1 MKKRIASIALSL
13 AMCLTLLPTA
23 AYAEDVSEGGAFDSQ
38 SSTGNGAATVTGSN
52 EAVDTTKNTVVYTGE
67 NETTTV
73 VCKVS
78 NSDELKN
85 ALNNNDNSIT
95 EIDITADFT
104 YNGSIA
110 TGDKKIVVNKGVTL
124 TIGGYTTEI
133 TGTFENNGMI
143 TITSRSKCI
152 WKAQTTGSGKI
163 VADNQKWGEY
173 QTYVDYGCVPDAMLE
188 GSNCRINIVKD
199 VSIQPTVSLPSDM
212 KVGDTITPT
221 FTNIV
226 NGVDLENAFKFKWE
240 NNGNTVYNGAVS
252 PTLTKK
258 GTLKLTVS
266 VKKPYVMRSSS
277 GSYGIS
283 DVSGTVKEVL
293 LDTVFV
299 NANSGNNNNNIG
311 NTKAAPM
318 KTIGKAID
326 KVNDGGT
333 IILLSDYTS
342 TALSF
347 DKNVTIKS
355 DDGGKYTVQVTR
367 EVAVKDDMTVTF
379 DSVNVKDF
387 NFTKYYSSSV
397 GSGNVEF
404 KNCTGSGIQ
413 IADNVIS
420 NVTLEDSQ
428 LGGRFGA
435 QGILTLKNA
444 TINGSFST
452 KDFVAKGK
460 NIYVPEDN
468 RSKVS
473 RIDRTATI
481 ANAVE
486 IQLSAPD
493 ATTPYQERKL
503 IETTADANNFTVSS
517 PYQLKKQTEY
527 NGTYIYAFIPVTSVT
542 LAPETLSIEEG
553 KTAGLTATI
562 SPANASDQQFSWDVE
577 DTEIASVYG
586 YTSETKTVTALKK
599 GQTQITVTVDGQT
612 ASCTVTVTPR
622 TISVESITLN
632 KTQLSLVKGATETL
646 AATVLPTTATDKAVT
661 WKSSDTAVA
670 TVKDGIV
677 TAVAAGN
684 ATITAK
690 AGEKTATCV
699 VTVTNPSNSGSSS
712 GGGGG
717 SSTPRYAV
725 TVPDKTENGS
735 LSVTPKNAKR
745 GSNVTIT
752 ATPDKGCEVDEIV
765 AKDANGNKLTL
776 KDNGD
781 GTYTFTMPAS
791 KVTVTAAFAE
801 KKAEPIV
808 PEKLFADVSAEE
820 YYYEAVKWASE
831 NGVTGGIGENLFGAK
846 LPCTRAQIV
855 TFLWRAAGSPEP
867 KGMSG
872 FVDVSADAYYAKAV
886 AWAVEQGIVSGT
898 SATTFSPDAVCTRA
912 QSVAFLYRAFGTR
925 TDKAAGFSDV
935 SADAYYADA
944 VAWAVENGV
953 ASGIGGGLFAPD
965 QDCARGQIVAFLY
978 RAYQNK

>member
-1 MKKRIASIALSL
+1 MYPR
-13 AMCLTLLPTA
+13 
-23 AYAEDVSEGGAFDSQ
+23 GGAFDSQ
-38 SSTGNGAATVTGSN
+38 SSTVNGAA
-52 EAVDTTKNTVVYTGE
+52 VYTSE
-67 NETTTV
+67 DTV
-73 VCKVS
+73 DDTSADKV
-78 NSDELKN
+78 NVRTKDELKA
-85 ALNNNDNSIT
+85 ALANNDVNIIYIT
-95 EIDITADFT
+95 DSFKYTD
-104 YNGSIA
+104 SIA

-133 TGTFENNGMI
+133 TGTFENNGTI
-143 TITSRSKCI
+143 TITSGNKCI

-163 VADNQKWGEY
+163 VADNQKFGEY

-212 KVGDTITPT
+212 KVGYTITPT
-221 FTNIV
+221 VTNLID
-226 NGVDLENAFKFKWE
+226 GVEISKVFQYKWKD
-240 NNGNTVYNGAVS
+240 GNSNQIYDGAAK
-252 PTLTKK
+252 PTLTKA
-258 GTLKLTVS
+258 GTLKLNLAA
-266 VKKPYVMRSSS
+266 KKPYIMRSAS
-277 GSYGIS
+277 GSYGSI
-283 DVSGTVKEVL
+283 DATGTVQKL
-293 LDTVFV
+293 TLHTVYVDAFKGS
-299 NANSGNNNNNIG
+299 NSNIG
-311 NTKAAPM
+311 NATTAPL
-318 KTIGKAID
+318 KTISKAVD
-326 KVNDGGT
+326 EVADGGT
-333 IILLSDYTS
+333 IILLSDATS
-342 TALSF
+342 SVLSF
-347 DKNVTIKS
+347 DKNVTITS
-355 DDGGKYTVQVTR
+355 VEGETYTVNATYTYIKDNVT
-367 EVAVKDDMTVTF
+367 ATF
-379 DSVNVKDF
+379 ESVDAQNLTFYKWD
-387 NFTKYYSSSV
+387 NTSH
-397 GSGNVEF
+397 GSGNVVF
-404 KNCTGSGIQ
+404 KNCTGSGIE

-420 NVTLEDSQ
+420 NVTLENSQ

-435 QGILTLKNA
+435 QGTLTLKNA

-452 KDFVAKGK
+452 KDFVAKGE

-473 RIDRTATI
+473 RIEGTATI
-481 ANAVE
+481 EKAVE

-503 IETTADANNFTVSS
+503 IETTADASNFTVSS

-562 SPANASDQQFSWDVE
+562 SPANATTQQHSWASE
-577 DTEIASVYG
+577 NGKIAKAYG
-586 YTSETKTVTALKK
+586 ETLNTAKVTAIGVGK
-599 GQTQITVTVDGQT
+599 TTITYTIGGKE
-612 ASCTVTVTPR
+612 ASCEVTVTPR

-632 KTQLSLVKGATETL
+632 KPQLSLVKGATETL
-646 AATVLPTTATDKAVT
+646 TATVLPTTATDKTVI
-661 WKSSDTAVA
+661 WESGDTAVA

-690 AGEKTATCV
+690 AGEKTATCA

-712 GGGGG
+712 GGGG

-735 LSVTPKNAKR
+735 LSVSSKNAKR
-745 GSNVTIT
+745 GSDVTIT
-752 ATPDKGCEVDEIV
+752 ATPDKGYEVDDIV
-765 AKDANGNKLTL
+765 AKDAKGNKLTL
-776 KDNGD
+776 RDNGD

-791 KVTVTAAFAE
+791 KVTIEATFAE
-801 KKAEPIV
+801 KQADEPV
-808 PEKLFADVSAEE
+808 APEKLFADVSADD

-886 AWAVEQGIVSGT
+886 AWAVEEGIVSGT
-898 SATTFSPDAVCTRA
+898 SATTFNPDAVCTRA
-912 QSVAFLYRAFGTR
+912 QSVAFLYRAFGEKVN
-925 TDKAAGFSDV
+925 KAAGFSDV

>member
-38 SSTGNGAATVTGSN
+38 PSTVNGAA
-52 EAVDTTKNTVVYTGE
+52 VYT
-67 NETTTV
+67 NEDTV
-73 VCKVS
+73 DDTSADKV
-78 NSDELKN
+78 NVRTKDELKA
-85 ALNNNDNSIT
+85 ALANNDVNIIYIT
-95 EIDITADFT
+95 DSFKYTD
-104 YNGSIA
+104 SIA
-110 TGDKKIVVNKGVTL
+110 TGEKTLVGNEGVTL
-124 TIGGYTTEI
+124 EPTAAQISGTIVNNGTIKI
-133 TGTFENNGMI
+133 TGSGQ
-143 TITSRSKCI
+143 CI
-152 WKAQTTGSGKI
+152 WTAQTTGTGKI

-283 DVSGTVKEVL
+283 DVSGTVQKL
-293 LDTVFV
+293 TLHTVYV
-299 NANSGNNNNNIG
+299 NMVNGSNSNIG
-311 NTKAAPM
+311 NATTAPL
-318 KTIGKAID
+318 KTISKAID
-326 KVNDGGT
+326 EVEDGGT
-333 IILLSDYTS
+333 IILLSDATS
-342 TALSF
+342 SVLSF
-347 DKNVTIKS
+347 DKNVTITS
-355 DDGGKYTVQVTR
+355 VEGETYTVNATYTYIKDNVT
-367 EVAVKDDMTVTF
+367 ATF
-379 DSVNVKDF
+379 ESVDAQNLTFYKWD
-387 NFTKYYSSSV
+387 NTSH
-397 GSGNVEF
+397 GSGNVVF
-404 KNCTGSGIQ
+404 KNCTGSGIE

-420 NVTLEDSQ
+420 NVTLENSQ

-435 QGILTLKNA
+435 QGTLTLKNA

-452 KDFVAKGK
+452 KDFVAKGE

-473 RIDRTATI
+473 RIEGTATI
-481 ANAVE
+481 EKAVE

-503 IETTADANNFTVSS
+503 IETTADASNFTVSS
-517 PYQLKKQTEY
+517 PYQLRNQKDF
-527 NGTYIYAFIPVTSVT
+527 NRDYIDAFIPVTSVT
-542 LAPETLSIEEG
+542 LTPKTLSIEEG
-553 KTAGLTATI
+553 KTAELTATI

-646 AATVLPTTATDKAVT
+646 AATVLPTTATDKTVI
-661 WKSSDTAVA
+661 WESSDTAVA

-690 AGEKTATCV
+690 AGEKTATCA

-712 GGGGG
+712 GGGG

-735 LSVTPKNAKR
+735 LSVSSKNAKK
-745 GSNVTIT
+745 GSDVTIT

-791 KVTVTAAFAE
+791 KVTVEATFAE
-801 KKAEPIV
+801 
-808 PEKLFADVSAEE
+808 
-820 YYYEAVKWASE
+820 
-831 NGVTGGIGENLFGAK
+831 
-846 LPCTRAQIV
+846 
-855 TFLWRAAGSPEP
+855 AG
-867 KGMSG
+867 
-872 FVDVSADAYYAKAV
+872 
-886 AWAVEQGIVSGT
+886 
-898 SATTFSPDAVCTRA
+898 
-912 QSVAFLYRAFGTR
+912 R
-925 TDKAAGFSDV
+925 TH
-935 SADAYYADA
+935 
-944 VAWAVENGV
+944 
-953 ASGIGGGLFAPD
+953 
-965 QDCARGQIVAFLY
+965 CA
-978 RAYQNK
+978 

>member
-1 MKKRIASIALSL
+1 MYLG
-13 AMCLTLLPTA
+13 
-23 AYAEDVSEGGAFDSQ
+23 GGAFDSQ
-38 SSTGNGAATVTGSN
+38 PSTVNGAA
-52 EAVDTTKNTVVYTGE
+52 VYT
-67 NETTTV
+67 NEDTV
-73 VCKVS
+73 DDTSADKV
-78 NSDELKN
+78 NVRTKDELKA
-85 ALNNNDNSIT
+85 ALANNDVNIIYIT
-95 EIDITADFT
+95 DSFKYTD
-104 YNGSIA
+104 SVD

-133 TGTFENNGMI
+133 TGTFENNGTI
-143 TITSRSKCI
+143 TITSGNKCI

-212 KVGDTITPT
+212 KVGYTITPT
-221 FTNIV
+221 VTNLID
-226 NGVDLENAFKFKWE
+226 GVEISKVFQYKWKD
-240 NNGNTVYNGAVS
+240 GNSNQIYDGAAK
-252 PTLTKK
+252 PTLTKA
-258 GTLKLTVS
+258 GTLKLNLAA
-266 VKKPYVMRSSS
+266 KKPYIMRSAS
-277 GSYGIS
+277 GSYGSI
-283 DVSGTVKEVL
+283 DAIGTVQKLTLHTVYV
-293 LDTVFV
+293 DTV
-299 NANSGNNNNNIG
+299 NGSNSNIG
-311 NTKAAPM
+311 NTTTAPL
-318 KTIGKAID
+318 KTISKAVD
-326 KVNDGGT
+326 EVADGGT
-333 IILLSDYTS
+333 IILLSDATS
-342 TALSF
+342 SVLSF
-347 DKNVTIKS
+347 DKNVTITS
-355 DDGGKYTVQVTR
+355 VEGETYTVNATYTYIKDNVT
-367 EVAVKDDMTVTF
+367 ATF

-397 GSGNVEF
+397 GSGNVVF
-404 KNCTGSGIQ
+404 KNCTGSGIE

-420 NVTLEDSQ
+420 NVTLENSQ

-435 QGILTLKNA
+435 QGTLTLKNA

-452 KDFVAKGK
+452 KDFVAKGE

-473 RIDRTATI
+473 RIEGTATI
-481 ANAVE
+481 EKAVE

-503 IETTADANNFTVSS
+503 IETTADASNFTVSS

-553 KTAGLTATI
+553 KTAELTATI
-562 SPANASDQQFSWDVE
+562 SPANATTQQHSWASE
-577 DTEIASVYG
+577 NGKIAKAYG
-586 YTSETKTVTALKK
+586 KTLNTAKVTAIGVGK
-599 GQTQITVTVDGQT
+599 TTITYTIGGKE
-612 ASCTVTVTPR
+612 ASCEVTVTPR

-632 KTQLSLVKGATETL
+632 KPQLSLVKGATETL
-646 AATVLPTTATDKAVT
+646 TATVLPTTATDKTVI
-661 WKSSDTAVA
+661 WESSDTAVA

-690 AGEKTATCV
+690 AGEKTATCA

-712 GGGGG
+712 GGG

-735 LSVTPKNAKR
+735 LSVSSKNAKK
-745 GSNVTIT
+745 GSDVTIT
-752 ATPDKGCEVDEIV
+752 ATPDKGYEVDDIV
-765 AKDANGNKLTL
+765 AKDAKGNKLTL

-791 KVTVTAAFAE
+791 KVTIEATFAE
-801 KKAEPIV
+801 KQAEPIV
-808 PEKLFADVSAEE
+808 PEKFFADVSAEE

-953 ASGIGGGLFAPD
+953 VSGIGGGLFAPD

>member
-38 SSTGNGAATVTGSN
+38 PSTVNGAA
-52 EAVDTTKNTVVYTGE
+52 VYT
-67 NETTTV
+67 NEDTV
-73 VCKVS
+73 DDTSADKVNVS
-78 NSDELKN
+78 TKDELEA
-85 ALNNNDNSIT
+85 ALANNDVNIIYIT
-95 EIDITADFT
+95 DSFKYTD
-104 YNGSIA
+104 SVD

-133 TGTFENNGMI
+133 TGIFENNGTI
-143 TITSRSKCI
+143 TITSGNKCI

-163 VADNQKWGEY
+163 VAENQKWGEY
-173 QTYVDYGCVPDAMLE
+173 QTYVDYGCVPEENLT
-188 GSNCRINIVKD
+188 NCQINIVKD
-199 VSIQPTVSLPSDM
+199 IDKELTVSLPKTM
-212 KVGDTITPT
+212 TVGDTITPT
-221 FTNIV
+221 VTNLIE
-226 NGVDLENAFKFKWE
+226 GVEISKVFQYTWKD
-240 NNGNTVYNGAVS
+240 GNSSQIYGGAAQ
-252 PTLTKK
+252 PTLTKA
-258 GTLKLTVS
+258 GTLKLTLAA
-266 VKKPYVMRSSS
+266 KKPYIMRSAS
-277 GSYGIS
+277 GSYGSI
-283 DVSGTVKEVL
+283 DATGTVQKL
-293 LDTVFV
+293 TLHTVYVDAFKGS
-299 NANSGNNNNNIG
+299 NSNIG
-311 NTKAAPM
+311 NATTAPL
-318 KTIGKAID
+318 KTISKAVD
-326 KVNDGGT
+326 EVADGGT
-333 IILLSDYTS
+333 IILLSDATS
-342 TALSF
+342 SVLSF
-347 DKNVTIKS
+347 DKNVTITS
-355 DDGGKYTVQVTR
+355 VEGETYTVNATYTYIKDNVT
-367 EVAVKDDMTVTF
+367 ATF
-379 DSVNVKDF
+379 ESVDAQNLTFYKWD
-387 NFTKYYSSSV
+387 NTSH
-397 GSGNVEF
+397 GSGNVVF
-404 KNCTGSGIQ
+404 KNCTGSGIE

-420 NVTLEDSQ
+420 NVTLENSQ

-435 QGILTLKNA
+435 QGTLTLKNA

-452 KDFVAKGK
+452 KDFVAKGE

-473 RIDRTATI
+473 RIEGTATI
-481 ANAVE
+481 EKAVE

-503 IETTADANNFTVSS
+503 IETTADASNFTVSS

-562 SPANASDQQFSWDVE
+562 SPANATTQQHSWASE
-577 DTEIASVYG
+577 NGKIAKAYG
-586 YTSETKTVTALKK
+586 ETLNTAKVTAIGVGK
-599 GQTQITVTVDGQT
+599 TTITYTIGGKE
-612 ASCTVTVTPR
+612 ASCEVTVTPR

-632 KTQLSLVKGATETL
+632 KPQLSLVKGATETL
-646 AATVLPTTATDKAVT
+646 TATVLPTTATDKTVI
-661 WKSSDTAVA
+661 WESSDTAVA

-690 AGEKTATCV
+690 AGEKTATCA

-712 GGGGG
+712 GGGG

-735 LSVTPKNAKR
+735 LSVTPKNAKK
-745 GSNVTIT
+745 GSDVTVT
-752 ATPDKGCEVDEIV
+752 ATPDKGYEVDDIV
-765 AKDANGNKLTL
+765 AKDAKGNKLTL

-801 KKAEPIV
+801 KKAEPIA

-831 NGVTGGIGENLFGAK
+831 NGVTGGIGENLFGAN

-912 QSVAFLYRAFGTR
+912 QSVAFLYRAFGEKVN
-925 TDKAAGFSDV
+925 KAAGFSDV

>member
-1 MKKRIASIALSL
+1 MYPR
-13 AMCLTLLPTA
+13 
-23 AYAEDVSEGGAFDSQ
+23 GGAFDSQ
-38 SSTGNGAATVTGSN
+38 SSTVNGAA
-52 EAVDTTKNTVVYTGE
+52 VYTSE
-67 NETTTV
+67 DTV
-73 VCKVS
+73 DDTSADKV
-78 NSDELKN
+78 NVRTKDELKA
-85 ALNNNDNSIT
+85 ALANNDVNIIYIT
-95 EIDITADFT
+95 DSFKYTD
-104 YNGSIA
+104 SIA
-110 TGDKKIVVNKGVTL
+110 TGEKTLVVNEGVTL
-124 TIGGYTTEI
+124 ETTASQISGTIVNNGTIKI
-133 TGTFENNGMI
+133 TGSGQ
-143 TITSRSKCI
+143 CI
-152 WKAQTTGSGKI
+152 WTAQTTGTGKI

-293 LDTVFV
+293 LDTVYV
-299 NANSGNNNNNIG
+299 NANSGNNNNIG

-397 GSGNVEF
+397 GSGNVVF
-404 KNCTGSGIQ
+404 KNCTGSGIE

-420 NVTLEDSQ
+420 NVTLENSQ

-435 QGILTLKNA
+435 QGTLTLKNA

-452 KDFVAKGK
+452 KDFVAKGE

-473 RIDRTATI
+473 RIEGTATI
-481 ANAVE
+481 EKAVE

-503 IETTADANNFTVSS
+503 IETTADASNFTVSS

-562 SPANASDQQFSWDVE
+562 SPANATTQQHSWASE
-577 DTEIASVYG
+577 NGKIAKAYG
-586 YTSETKTVTALKK
+586 KTLNTAKVTAIGVGK
-599 GQTQITVTVDGQT
+599 TTITYTIGGKE
-612 ASCTVTVTPR
+612 ASCEVTVTPR

-632 KTQLSLVKGATETL
+632 KPQLSLVKGATETL
-646 AATVLPTTATDKAVT
+646 TATVLPTTATDKTVI
-661 WKSSDTAVA
+661 WESSDTAVA

-690 AGEKTATCV
+690 AGEKTATCA

-712 GGGGG
+712 GGG

-735 LSVTPKNAKR
+735 LSVSSKNAKK
-745 GSNVTIT
+745 GSDVTIT
-752 ATPDKGCEVDEIV
+752 ATPDKGYEVDDIV
-765 AKDANGNKLTL
+765 AKDAKGNKLTL

-898 SATTFSPDAVCTRA
+898 SATTFNPDAVCTRA
-912 QSVAFLYRAFGTR
+912 QSVAFLYRAFGEKVN
-925 TDKAAGFSDV
+925 KAAGFSDV

>member
-38 SSTGNGAATVTGSN
+38 PSTVNGAA
-52 EAVDTTKNTVVYTGE
+52 VYT
-67 NETTTV
+67 NEDTV
-73 VCKVS
+73 DDTSADKV
-78 NSDELKN
+78 NVRTKDELKA
-85 ALNNNDNSIT
+85 ALANNDVNIIYIT
-95 EIDITADFT
+95 DSFKYTD
-104 YNGSIA
+104 SVD

-133 TGTFENNGMI
+133 TGTFENNGTI
-143 TITSRSKCI
+143 TITSGNKCI

-163 VADNQKWGEY
+163 VADNQKFGEY

-212 KVGDTITPT
+212 KVGYTITPT
-221 FTNIV
+221 VTNLID
-226 NGVDLENAFKFKWE
+226 GVEISKVFQYKWKD
-240 NNGNTVYNGAVS
+240 GNSNQIYDGAAK
-252 PTLTKK
+252 PTLTKA
-258 GTLKLTVS
+258 GTLKLNLAA
-266 VKKPYVMRSSS
+266 KKPYIMRSAS
-277 GSYGIS
+277 GSYGSI
-283 DVSGTVKEVL
+283 DAIGTVQKLTLHTVYV
-293 LDTVFV
+293 DTV
-299 NANSGNNNNNIG
+299 NGSNSNIG
-311 NTKAAPM
+311 NTTTAPL
-318 KTIGKAID
+318 KTISKAVD
-326 KVNDGGT
+326 EVADGGT
-333 IILLSDYTS
+333 IILLSDATS
-342 TALSF
+342 SVLSF
-347 DKNVTIKS
+347 DKNVTITS
-355 DDGGKYTVQVTR
+355 VEGETYTVNATYTYIKDNVT
-367 EVAVKDDMTVTF
+367 ATF
-379 DSVNVKDF
+379 ESVDAQNLTFYKWD
-387 NFTKYYSSSV
+387 NTSH
-397 GSGNVEF
+397 GSGNVVF

-413 IADNVIS
+413 IADNVIKD
-420 NVTLEDSQ
+420 VTLENSQ

-435 QGILTLKNA
+435 QGTLTLKNA

-452 KDFVAKGK
+452 VNFVAEGK
-460 NIYVPEDN
+460 NTYVTENN
-468 RSKVS
+468 RTRTSKIS
-473 RIDRTATI
+473 GTANI
-481 ANAVE
+481 ASPVE

-503 IETTADANNFTVSS
+503 IETTADASNFTVSS

-562 SPANASDQQFSWDVE
+562 SPANATTQQHSWASE
-577 DTEIASVYG
+577 NGKIAKAYG
-586 YTSETKTVTALKK
+586 ETLNTAKVTAIGVGK
-599 GQTQITVTVDGQT
+599 TTITYTIGGKE
-612 ASCTVTVTPR
+612 ASCEVTVTPR

-632 KTQLSLVKGATETL
+632 KPQLSLVKGATETL
-646 AATVLPTTATDKAVT
+646 TATVLPTTATDKTVI
-661 WKSSDTAVA
+661 WESSDTAVA

-690 AGEKTATCV
+690 AGEKTATCA

-712 GGGGG
+712 GGGG

-735 LSVTPKNAKR
+735 LSVSSKNAKK
-745 GSNVTIT
+745 GSDVTVT
-752 ATPDKGCEVDEIV
+752 ATPDKGYEVDDIV
-765 AKDANGNKLTL
+765 AKDAKGNKLTL

-801 KKAEPIV
+801 KKAEPIA

-831 NGVTGGIGENLFGAK
+831 NGVTGGIGENLFGAN

-886 AWAVEQGIVSGT
+886 AWAVEEGIVSGT
-898 SATTFSPDAVCTRA
+898 SATTFNPDAVCTRA
-912 QSVAFLYRAFGTR
+912 QSVAFLYRAFGEKVN
-925 TDKAAGFSDV
+925 KAAGFSDV

>member
-1 MKKRIASIALSL
+1 MYPR
-13 AMCLTLLPTA
+13 
-23 AYAEDVSEGGAFDSQ
+23 GGAFDSQ
-38 SSTGNGAATVTGSN
+38 PSTGNGAA
-52 EAVDTTKNTVVYTGE
+52 VYTSE
-67 NETTTV
+67 DTV
-73 VCKVS
+73 DDTSADNVNVS
-78 NSDELKN
+78 TKDELEA
-85 ALNNNDNSIT
+85 ALANNDVNIIYIT
-95 EIDITADFT
+95 DSFKYTD
-104 YNGSIA
+104 SIA
-110 TGDKKIVVNKGVTL
+110 TGEKTLVVNEDVTL
-124 TIGGYTTEI
+124 TIGGSKTKI
-133 TGTFENNGMI
+133 TGKFENNGTI
-143 TITSRSKCI
+143 TITSSFECI
-152 WKAQTTGSGKI
+152 WKAQTTGTGKI

-293 LDTVFV
+293 LDTVYV
-299 NANSGNNNNNIG
+299 NANSGNNNNIG

-333 IILLSDYTS
+333 IILLSDATS
-342 TALSF
+342 SVLSF
-347 DKNVTIKS
+347 DKNVTITS
-355 DDGGKYTVQVTR
+355 VEGETYTVNATYTYIKDNVT
-367 EVAVKDDMTVTF
+367 ATF
-379 DSVNVKDF
+379 ESVDAQNLTFYKWD
-387 NFTKYYSSSV
+387 NTSH
-397 GSGNVEF
+397 GSGNVVF

-413 IADNVIS
+413 IADNVIKD
-420 NVTLEDSQ
+420 VTLENSQ

-435 QGILTLKNA
+435 QGTLTLKNA

-452 KDFVAKGK
+452 VNFVAEGK
-460 NIYVPEDN
+460 NTYVTENN
-468 RSKVS
+468 RTRTSKIS
-473 RIDRTATI
+473 GTANI
-481 ANAVE
+481 ASPVE

-503 IETTADANNFTVSS
+503 IETTADASNFTVSS

-562 SPANASDQQFSWDVE
+562 SPANATTQQHSWASE
-577 DTEIASVYG
+577 NGKIAKAYG
-586 YTSETKTVTALKK
+586 ETLNTAKVTAIGVGK
-599 GQTQITVTVDGQT
+599 TTITYTIGGKE
-612 ASCTVTVTPR
+612 ASCEVTVTPR

-632 KTQLSLVKGATETL
+632 KPQLSLVKGATETL
-646 AATVLPTTATDKAVT
+646 TATVLPTTATDKTVI
-661 WKSSDTAVA
+661 WESSDTAVA

-690 AGEKTATCV
+690 AGEKTATCA

-712 GGGGG
+712 GGGG

-735 LSVTPKNAKR
+735 LSVSSKNAKK
-745 GSNVTIT
+745 GSDVTVT
-752 ATPDKGCEVDEIV
+752 ATPDKGYEVDDIV
-765 AKDANGNKLTL
+765 AKDAKGNKLTL

-791 KVTVTAAFAE
+791 KVTVIAAFAE
-801 KKAEPIV
+801 KKAEPIA

-831 NGVTGGIGENLFGAK
+831 NGVTGGIGENLFGAN

-898 SATTFSPDAVCTRA
+898 SATTFNPDAVCTRA
-912 QSVAFLYRAFGTR
+912 QSVAFLYRAFGEKVN
-925 TDKAAGFSDV
+925 KAAGFSDV

>member
-1 MKKRIASIALSL
+1 MLMMYPR
-13 AMCLTLLPTA
+13 
-23 AYAEDVSEGGAFDSQ
+23 GGAFDSQ
-38 SSTGNGAATVTGSN
+38 SSTGNGAA
-52 EAVDTTKNTVVYTGE
+52 VYTSE
-67 NETTTV
+67 DTV
-73 VCKVS
+73 DDTSADNVNVS
-78 NSDELKN
+78 TKDELKA
-85 ALNNNDNSIT
+85 ALANNDVNIIYITDSFKYTDSI
-95 EIDITADFT
+95 D
-104 YNGSIA
+104 
-110 TGDKKIVVNKGVTL
+110 TGEKTLVVNEDVTL
-124 TIGGYTTEI
+124 TIGGYKTKI
-133 TGTFENNGMI
+133 TGKFENNGTI
-143 TITSRSKCI
+143 TITSSYECI
-152 WKAQTTGSGKI
+152 WKAQTTGEGKI
-163 VADNQKWGEY
+163 VAENQKWGEY
-173 QTYVDYGCVPDAMLE
+173 QTYVDYGCVPEENLT
-188 GSNCRINIVKD
+188 NCRINIVKD

-221 FTNIV
+221 VTNLID
-226 NGVDLENAFKFKWE
+226 GVDISKVFTYKWTD
-240 NNGNTVYNGAVS
+240 GNSSQIYDGAAK
-252 PTLTKK
+252 PTLTKA
-258 GTLKLTVS
+258 GTLKLNLAA
-266 VKKPYVMRSSS
+266 KKPYIMLFAT
-277 GSYGIS
+277 GSYGSI
-283 DVSGTVKEVL
+283 DAIDTVQKL
-293 LDTVFV
+293 TLDTVYVDTV
-299 NANSGNNNNNIG
+299 NGSNSNIG
-311 NTKAAPM
+311 NATIAPL
-318 KTIGKAID
+318 KTISKAVD
-326 KVNDGGT
+326 EVEDGGT
-333 IILLSDYTS
+333 IILLSDATS
-342 TALSF
+342 SVLSF
-347 DKNVTIKS
+347 DKNVTITS
-355 DDGGKYTVQVTR
+355 VEGETYTVNATYTYIKDNVT
-367 EVAVKDDMTVTF
+367 ATF
-379 DSVNVKDF
+379 ESVDAQNLTFYKWD
-387 NFTKYYSSSV
+387 NTSH
-397 GSGNVEF
+397 GSGNVVF
-404 KNCTGSGIQ
+404 KNCTGSGIE

-420 NVTLEDSQ
+420 NVTLENSQ

-435 QGILTLKNA
+435 QGTLTLKNA

-452 KDFVAKGK
+452 KDFVAKGE

-473 RIDRTATI
+473 RIEGTATI
-481 ANAVE
+481 EKAVE

-503 IETTADANNFTVSS
+503 IETTADASNFTVSS

-553 KTAGLTATI
+553 KTAELTATI
-562 SPANASDQQFSWDVE
+562 SPANATTQQHSWASE
-577 DTEIASVYG
+577 NGKIAKAYG
-586 YTSETKTVTALKK
+586 KTLNTAKVTAIGVGK
-599 GQTQITVTVDGQT
+599 TTITYTIGGKE
-612 ASCTVTVTPR
+612 ASCEVTVTPR

-632 KTQLSLVKGATETL
+632 KPQLSLVKGATETL
-646 AATVLPTTATDKAVT
+646 TATVLPTTATDKTVI
-661 WKSSDTAVA
+661 WESSDTAVA

-690 AGEKTATCV
+690 AGEKTATCA

-712 GGGGG
+712 GGG

-735 LSVTPKNAKR
+735 LSVSSKNAKK
-745 GSNVTIT
+745 GSDVTIT
-752 ATPDKGCEVDEIV
+752 ATPDKGYEVDDIV
-765 AKDANGNKLTL
+765 AKDAKGNKLTL

-831 NGVTGGIGENLFGAK
+831 NGVTGGIGENLFGAN

-886 AWAVEQGIVSGT
+886 AWAVEEGIVSGT
-898 SATTFSPDAVCTRA
+898 SATTFNPDAVCTRA
-912 QSVAFLYRAFGTR
+912 QSVAFLYRAFGEKVN
-925 TDKAAGFSDV
+925 KAAGFSDV

>member
-1 MKKRIASIALSL
+1 MMYPR
-13 AMCLTLLPTA
+13 
-23 AYAEDVSEGGAFDSQ
+23 GGAFDSQ
-38 SSTGNGAATVTGSN
+38 SSTGNGAA
-52 EAVDTTKNTVVYTGE
+52 VYTSE
-67 NETTTV
+67 DTV
-73 VCKVS
+73 DDTSADKV
-78 NSDELKN
+78 NVRTKDELKA
-85 ALNNNDNSIT
+85 ALANNDVNIIYIT
-95 EIDITADFT
+95 DSFKYTD
-104 YNGSIA
+104 SIA
-110 TGDKKIVVNKGVTL
+110 TGEKTLVVNEGVTL
-124 TIGGYTTEI
+124 ETTASQISGTIVNNGTIKI
-133 TGTFENNGMI
+133 TGSGQ
-143 TITSRSKCI
+143 CI
-152 WKAQTTGSGKI
+152 WTAQTTGTGKI

-293 LDTVFV
+293 LDTVYV
-299 NANSGNNNNNIG
+299 NANSGNNNNIG

-397 GSGNVEF
+397 GSGNVVF

-413 IADNVIS
+413 IADNVIKD
-420 NVTLEDSQ
+420 VTLENSQ

-435 QGILTLKNA
+435 QGTLTLKNA

-452 KDFVAKGK
+452 VNFVAEGK
-460 NIYVPEDN
+460 NTYVTENN
-468 RSKVS
+468 RTRTSKIS
-473 RIDRTATI
+473 GTANI
-481 ANAVE
+481 ASPVE

-503 IETTADANNFTVSS
+503 IETTADASNFTVSS

-553 KTAGLTATI
+553 KTAELTATI
-562 SPANASDQQFSWDVE
+562 SPANASDQQFSWDVK

-586 YTSETKTVTALKK
+586 YTSETKTVTALKE

-646 AATVLPTTATDKAVT
+646 TATVLPTTATDKAVT
-661 WKSSDTAVA
+661 WESSDTAVA
-670 TVKDGIV
+670 TVENGVV

-690 AGEKTATCV
+690 AGEKTATCA

-712 GGGGG
+712 GGGG

-735 LSVTPKNAKR
+735 LSVTPKNAKK
-745 GSNVTIT
+745 GSDVTIT
-752 ATPDKGCEVDEIV
+752 ATPDKGYEVDDIV
-765 AKDANGNKLTL
+765 AKDAKGNKLTL

-791 KVTVTAAFAE
+791 KVTVTVAFAE

-831 NGVTGGIGENLFGAK
+831 NGVTGGIGENLFGAN

-898 SATTFSPDAVCTRA
+898 SATTFNPDAVCTRA
-912 QSVAFLYRAFGTR
+912 QSVAFLYRAFGEKVN
-925 TDKAAGFSDV
+925 KAAGFSDV

>member
-1 MKKRIASIALSL
+1 MEAAL
-13 AMCLTLLPTA
+13 A
-23 AYAEDVSEGGAFDSQ
+23 
-38 SSTGNGAATVTGSN
+38 
-52 EAVDTTKNTVVYTGE
+52 
-67 NETTTV
+67 
-73 VCKVS
+73 
-78 NSDELKN
+78 
-85 ALNNNDNSIT
+85 NNDVNIIYIT
-95 EIDITADFT
+95 DSFKYTD
-104 YNGSIA
+104 SIA
-110 TGDKKIVVNKGVTL
+110 TGEKTLVVNEDVTL
-124 TIGGYTTEI
+124 TIGGSKTKI
-133 TGTFENNGMI
+133 TGKFENNGTI
-143 TITSRSKCI
+143 TITSSFECI
-152 WKAQTTGSGKI
+152 WKAQTTGTGKI

-293 LDTVFV
+293 LDTVYV
-299 NANSGNNNNNIG
+299 NANSGNNNNIG

-397 GSGNVEF
+397 GSGNVVF

-413 IADNVIS
+413 IEDNVIKD
-420 NVTLEDSQ
+420 VTLENSQ

-435 QGILTLKNA
+435 QGTLTLKNA

-452 KDFVAKGK
+452 VNFVAEGK
-460 NIYVPEDN
+460 NTYVTENN
-468 RSKVS
+468 RTRTSKIS
-473 RIDRTATI
+473 GTANI
-481 ANAVE
+481 ASPVE

-503 IETTADANNFTVSS
+503 IETTADASNFTVSS

-553 KTAGLTATI
+553 KTAELTATI
-562 SPANASDQQFSWDVE
+562 SPANASDQQFSWDVK

-586 YTSETKTVTALKK
+586 YTSETKTVTALKE

-646 AATVLPTTATDKAVT
+646 TATVLPTTATDKAVT
-661 WKSSDTAVA
+661 WESSDTAVA
-670 TVKDGIV
+670 TVENGVV

-690 AGEKTATCV
+690 AGEKTATCA

-712 GGGGG
+712 GGGG

-735 LSVTPKNAKR
+735 LSVTPKNAKK
-745 GSNVTIT
+745 GSDVTIT
-752 ATPDKGCEVDEIV
+752 ATPDKGYEVDDIV
-765 AKDANGNKLTL
+765 AKDAKGNKLTL

-791 KVTVTAAFAE
+791 KVTVTVAFAE

-831 NGVTGGIGENLFGAK
+831 NGVTGGIGENLFGAN

-898 SATTFSPDAVCTRA
+898 SATTFNPDAVCTRA
-912 QSVAFLYRAFGTR
+912 QSVAFLYRAFGEKVN
-925 TDKAAGFSDV
+925 KAAGFSDV

>member
-1 MKKRIASIALSL
+1 MRKMYPR
-13 AMCLTLLPTA
+13 
-23 AYAEDVSEGGAFDSQ
+23 GGAFDSQ
-38 SSTGNGAATVTGSN
+38 PSTGNGAA
-52 EAVDTTKNTVVYTGE
+52 VYTSE
-67 NETTTV
+67 DTV
-73 VCKVS
+73 DDTSADNVNVS
-78 NSDELKN
+78 TKDELEA
-85 ALNNNDNSIT
+85 ALANNDVNIIYIT
-95 EIDITADFT
+95 DSFKYTD
-104 YNGSIA
+104 SIA
-110 TGDKKIVVNKGVTL
+110 TGEKTLVVNEDVTL
-124 TIGGYTTEI
+124 TIGGSKTKI
-133 TGTFENNGMI
+133 TGKFENNGTI
-143 TITSRSKCI
+143 TITSSFECI
-152 WKAQTTGSGKI
+152 WKAQTTGTGKI

-293 LDTVFV
+293 LDTVYV
-299 NANSGNNNNNIG
+299 NANSGNNNNIG

-397 GSGNVEF
+397 GSGNVVF

-413 IADNVIS
+413 IADNVIKD
-420 NVTLEDSQ
+420 VTLENSQ

-435 QGILTLKNA
+435 QGTLTLKNA

-452 KDFVAKGK
+452 VNFVAEGK
-460 NIYVPEDN
+460 NTYVTENN
-468 RSKVS
+468 RTRTSKIS
-473 RIDRTATI
+473 GTANI
-481 ANAVE
+481 ASPVE

-503 IETTADANNFTVSS
+503 IETTADASNFTVSS

-553 KTAGLTATI
+553 KTAELTATI
-562 SPANASDQQFSWDVE
+562 SPANASDQQFSWDVK

-586 YTSETKTVTALKK
+586 YTSETKTVTALKE

-646 AATVLPTTATDKAVT
+646 TATVLPTTATDKAVT
-661 WKSSDTAVA
+661 WESSDTAVA
-670 TVKDGIV
+670 TVENGVV

-690 AGEKTATCV
+690 AGEKTATCA

-712 GGGGG
+712 GGGG

-735 LSVTPKNAKR
+735 LSVTPKNAKK
-745 GSNVTIT
+745 GSDVTIT
-752 ATPDKGCEVDEIV
+752 ATPDKGYEVDDIV
-765 AKDANGNKLTL
+765 AKDAKGNKLTL

-831 NGVTGGIGENLFGAK
+831 NGVTGGIGENLFGAN

-886 AWAVEQGIVSGT
+886 AWAVEEGIVSGT

-912 QSVAFLYRAFGTR
+912 QSVAFLYRAFGE
-925 TDKAAGFSDV
+925 KVNEAAGFSDV

>member
-38 SSTGNGAATVTGSN
+38 SSTGNGAA
-52 EAVDTTKNTVVYTGE
+52 VYT
-67 NETTTV
+67 NEDTV
-73 VCKVS
+73 DDTSADKV
-78 NSDELKN
+78 NVRTKDELKA
-85 ALNNNDNSIT
+85 ALANNDVNIIYIT
-95 EIDITADFT
+95 DSFKYTD
-104 YNGSIA
+104 SIA
-110 TGDKKIVVNKGVTL
+110 TGEKTLVVNEGVTL
-124 TIGGYTTEI
+124 ETTASQISGTIVNNGTIKI
-133 TGTFENNGMI
+133 TGSGQ
-143 TITSRSKCI
+143 CI
-152 WKAQTTGSGKI
+152 WTAQTTGTGKI

-293 LDTVFV
+293 LHTVYV
-299 NANSGNNNNNIG
+299 NMVNGSNSNIG
-311 NTKAAPM
+311 NTTTAPL
-318 KTIGKAID
+318 KTISKAVD
-326 KVNDGGT
+326 EVADGGT
-333 IILLSDYTS
+333 IILLSDATS
-342 TALSF
+342 SVLSF
-347 DKNVTIKS
+347 DKNVTITS
-355 DDGGKYTVQVTR
+355 VEGETYTVNATSTYIKDNVT
-367 EVAVKDDMTVTF
+367 ATF
-379 DSVNVKDF
+379 ESVDAQNLTFYKRD
-387 NFTKYYSSSV
+387 NTSH
-397 GSGNVEF
+397 GSGNVVF

-413 IADNVIS
+413 IADNVI
-420 NVTLEDSQ
+420 NDVTLEDSQ

-473 RIDRTATI
+473 RIEGTATI

-503 IETTADANNFTVSS
+503 IETTADASNFTVSS

-562 SPANASDQQFSWDVE
+562 SPANATTQQHSWASE
-577 DTEIASVYG
+577 NGKIAKAYG
-586 YTSETKTVTALKK
+586 ETLNTAKVTAIGVGK
-599 GQTQITVTVDGQT
+599 TTITYTIGGKE
-612 ASCTVTVTPR
+612 ASCEVTVTPR

-646 AATVLPTTATDKAVT
+646 AATVLPTTATDKTVI
-661 WKSSDTAVA
+661 WESSDTAVA

-690 AGEKTATCV
+690 AGEKTATCA

-735 LSVTPKNAKR
+735 LSVSSKNAKR

-752 ATPDKGCEVDEIV
+752 ATPDKGYEVDEIV

-791 KVTVTAAFAE
+791 KVTIEATFAE

>member
-1 MKKRIASIALSL
+1 MLRMYLR
-13 AMCLTLLPTA
+13 
-23 AYAEDVSEGGAFDSQ
+23 GGAFDSQ
-38 SSTGNGAATVTGSN
+38 PSTVNGAA
-52 EAVDTTKNTVVYTGE
+52 VYT
-67 NETTTV
+67 NEDTV
-73 VCKVS
+73 DDTSADKV
-78 NSDELKN
+78 NVRTKDELKA
-85 ALNNNDNSIT
+85 ALANNDVNIIYIT
-95 EIDITADFT
+95 DSFKYTD
-104 YNGSIA
+104 SIA
-110 TGDKKIVVNKGVTL
+110 TGEKTLVVNEGVTL
-124 TIGGYTTEI
+124 ETTASQISGTIVNNGTIKI
-133 TGTFENNGMI
+133 TGSGQ
-143 TITSRSKCI
+143 CI
-152 WKAQTTGSGKI
+152 WTAQTTGTGKI

-293 LDTVFV
+293 LDTVYV
-299 NANSGNNNNNIG
+299 NANSGNNNNIG

-397 GSGNVEF
+397 GSGNVVF

-413 IADNVIS
+413 IADNVIKD
-420 NVTLEDSQ
+420 VTLENSQ

-435 QGILTLKNA
+435 QGTLTLKNA

-452 KDFVAKGK
+452 VNFVAEGK
-460 NIYVPEDN
+460 NTYVTENN
-468 RSKVS
+468 RTRTSKIS
-473 RIDRTATI
+473 GTANI
-481 ANAVE
+481 ASPVE

-503 IETTADANNFTVSS
+503 IETTADASNFTVSS

-553 KTAGLTATI
+553 KTAELTATI
-562 SPANASDQQFSWDVE
+562 SPANASDQQFSWDVK

-586 YTSETKTVTALKK
+586 YTSETKTVTALKE

-646 AATVLPTTATDKAVT
+646 TATVLPTTATDKAVT
-661 WKSSDTAVA
+661 WESSDTAVA

-690 AGEKTATCV
+690 AGEKTATCA

-712 GGGGG
+712 GGGG

-735 LSVTPKNAKR
+735 LSVTPKNAKK
-745 GSNVTIT
+745 GSDVTVT
-752 ATPDKGCEVDEIV
+752 ATPDKGYEVDDIV
-765 AKDANGNKLTL
+765 AKDAKGNKLTL

-801 KKAEPIV
+801 KKAEPIA

-831 NGVTGGIGENLFGAK
+831 NGVTGGIGENLFGAN

-886 AWAVEQGIVSGT
+886 AWAVEEGIVSGT

-912 QSVAFLYRAFGTR
+912 QSVAFLYRAFGEKVN
-925 TDKAAGFSDV
+925 KAAGFSDV

>member
-1 MKKRIASIALSL
+1 MYPR
-13 AMCLTLLPTA
+13 
-23 AYAEDVSEGGAFDSQ
+23 GGAFDSQ
-38 SSTGNGAATVTGSN
+38 SSTVNGAA
-52 EAVDTTKNTVVYTGE
+52 VYTSE
-67 NETTTV
+67 DTV
-73 VCKVS
+73 DDTSADKV
-78 NSDELKN
+78 NVRTKDELKA
-85 ALNNNDNSIT
+85 ALANNDVNIIYIT
-95 EIDITADFT
+95 DSFKYTD
-104 YNGSIA
+104 SIA
-110 TGDKKIVVNKGVTL
+110 TGEKTLVVNEGVTL
-124 TIGGYTTEI
+124 ETTASQISGTIVNNGTIKI
-133 TGTFENNGMI
+133 TGSGQ
-143 TITSRSKCI
+143 CI
-152 WKAQTTGSGKI
+152 WTAQTTGTGKI

-293 LDTVFV
+293 LDTVYV
-299 NANSGNNNNNIG
+299 NANSGNNNNIG

-404 KNCTGSGIQ
+404 KNCTGSGIE

-420 NVTLEDSQ
+420 NVTLENSQ

-473 RIDRTATI
+473 RIEGTATI

-542 LAPETLSIEEG
+542 LTPETLSIEAG
-553 KTAGLTATI
+553 KTAELTATI

-586 YTSETKTVTALKK
+586 HTSETKTVTALKE
-599 GQTQITVTVDGQT
+599 GQTQITVTVGGQT

-632 KTQLSLVKGATETL
+632 KTQLSMVKGATETL

-670 TVKDGIV
+670 TVENGVV

-684 ATITAK
+684 ATITAT
-690 AGEKTATCV
+690 AGGKTAICA
-699 VTVTNPSNSGSSS
+699 VTVTNPSNSSSS
-712 GGGGG
+712 GGGG

-735 LSVTPKNAKR
+735 LSVTPQNAKR
-745 GSNVTIT
+745 GSDVTIT
-752 ATPDKGCEVDEIV
+752 ATPDKGYEVGDIV
-765 AKDANGNKLTL
+765 AKDVNGNKLTL

-791 KVTVTAAFAE
+791 KVTIEATFAE
-801 KKAEPIV
+801 KQADEPV
-808 PEKLFADVSAEE
+808 APEKLFADVSADD

-898 SATTFSPDAVCTRA
+898 SATTFNPDAVCTRA
-912 QSVAFLYRAFGTR
+912 QSVAFLYRAFGEKVN
-925 TDKAAGFSDV
+925 KAAGFSDV

>member
-1 MKKRIASIALSL
+1 MLR
-13 AMCLTLLPTA
+13 MYPR
-23 AYAEDVSEGGAFDSQ
+23 GGAFDSQ
-38 SSTGNGAATVTGSN
+38 PSTVGGAA
-52 EAVDTTKNTVVYTGE
+52 VYT
-67 NETTTV
+67 NEDTV
-73 VCKVS
+73 DDTSADNVNVRTK
-78 NSDELKN
+78 DELKA
-85 ALNNNDNSIT
+85 ALANNDVNIIYIT
-95 EIDITADFT
+95 DSFKYTD
-104 YNGSIA
+104 SIA
-110 TGDKKIVVNKGVTL
+110 TGEKTLVVNEGVTL
-124 TIGGYTTEI
+124 ETTASQISGTIVNNGTIKI
-133 TGTFENNGMI
+133 TGSGQ
-143 TITSRSKCI
+143 CI
-152 WKAQTTGSGKI
+152 WTAQTTGTGKI

-293 LDTVFV
+293 LDTVYV
-299 NANSGNNNNNIG
+299 NANSGNNNNIG

-342 TALSF
+342 NALSF

-397 GSGNVEF
+397 GSGNVVF

-413 IADNVIS
+413 IADNVIKD
-420 NVTLEDSQ
+420 VTLENSQ

-435 QGILTLKNA
+435 QGTLTLKNA

-452 KDFVAKGK
+452 KDFVAKGE

-473 RIDRTATI
+473 RIEGTATI
-481 ANAVE
+481 EKAVE

-503 IETTADANNFTVSS
+503 IETTADASNFTVSS

-562 SPANASDQQFSWDVE
+562 SPANATTQQHSWASE
-577 DTEIASVYG
+577 NGKIAKAYG
-586 YTSETKTVTALKK
+586 ETLNTAKVTAIGVGK
-599 GQTQITVTVDGQT
+599 TTITYTIGGKE
-612 ASCTVTVTPR
+612 ASCEVTVTPR

-632 KTQLSLVKGATETL
+632 KPQLSLVKGATETL
-646 AATVLPTTATDKAVT
+646 TATVLPTTATDKTVI
-661 WKSSDTAVA
+661 WESGDTAVA

-690 AGEKTATCV
+690 AGEKTATCA

-712 GGGGG
+712 GGGG

-735 LSVTPKNAKR
+735 LSVTPKNAKK
-745 GSNVTIT
+745 GSDVTVT
-752 ATPDKGCEVDEIV
+752 ATPDKGYEVDDIV
-765 AKDANGNKLTL
+765 AKDAKGNKLTL

-801 KKAEPIV
+801 KKAEPIA

-831 NGVTGGIGENLFGAK
+831 NGVTGGIGENLFGAN

-886 AWAVEQGIVSGT
+886 AWAVEEGIVSGT

-912 QSVAFLYRAFGTR
+912 QSVAFLYRAFGEKVN
-925 TDKAAGFSDV
+925 KAAGFSDV

>member
-1 MKKRIASIALSL
+1 M
-13 AMCLTLLPTA
+13 
-23 AYAEDVSEGGAFDSQ
+23 
-38 SSTGNGAATVTGSN
+38 
-52 EAVDTTKNTVVYTGE
+52 E
-67 NETTTV
+67 N
-73 VCKVS
+73 
-78 NSDELKN
+78 
-85 ALNNNDNSIT
+85 
-95 EIDITADFT
+95 
-104 YNGSIA
+104 
-110 TGDKKIVVNKGVTL
+110 
-124 TIGGYTTEI
+124 
-133 TGTFENNGMI
+133 
-143 TITSRSKCI
+143 
-152 WKAQTTGSGKI
+152 
-163 VADNQKWGEY
+163 
-173 QTYVDYGCVPDAMLE
+173 
-188 GSNCRINIVKD
+188 
-199 VSIQPTVSLPSDM
+199 
-212 KVGDTITPT
+212 
-221 FTNIV
+221 
-226 NGVDLENAFKFKWE
+226 
-240 NNGNTVYNGAVS
+240 
-252 PTLTKK
+252 
-258 GTLKLTVS
+258 
-266 VKKPYVMRSSS
+266 
-277 GSYGIS
+277 
-283 DVSGTVKEVL
+283 
-293 LDTVFV
+293 
-299 NANSGNNNNNIG
+299 
-311 NTKAAPM
+311 
-318 KTIGKAID
+318 
-326 KVNDGGT
+326 
-333 IILLSDYTS
+333 
-342 TALSF
+342 
-347 DKNVTIKS
+347 
-355 DDGGKYTVQVTR
+355 
-367 EVAVKDDMTVTF
+367 
-379 DSVNVKDF
+379 
-387 NFTKYYSSSV
+387 
-397 GSGNVEF
+397 
-404 KNCTGSGIQ
+404 
-413 IADNVIS
+413 
-420 NVTLEDSQ
+420 SQ

-435 QGILTLKNA
+435 QGTLTLKNA

-452 KDFVAKGK
+452 VNFVAEGK
-460 NIYVPEDN
+460 NTYVTENN
-468 RSKVS
+468 RTRTSKIS
-473 RIDRTATI
+473 GTANI
-481 ANAVE
+481 ASPVE

-503 IETTADANNFTVSS
+503 IETTADASNFTVSS

-553 KTAGLTATI
+553 KTAELTATI
-562 SPANASDQQFSWDVE
+562 SPANASDQQFSWDVK

-586 YTSETKTVTALKK
+586 YTSETKTVTALKE

-646 AATVLPTTATDKAVT
+646 TATVLPTTATDKAVT
-661 WKSSDTAVA
+661 WESSDTAVA
-670 TVKDGIV
+670 TVENGVV

-690 AGEKTATCV
+690 AGEKTATCA

-712 GGGGG
+712 GGGG

-735 LSVTPKNAKR
+735 LSVSSKNAKR
-745 GSNVTIT
+745 GSDVTIT
-752 ATPDKGCEVDEIV
+752 ATPDKGYEVDDIV
-765 AKDANGNKLTL
+765 AKDAKGNKLTL
-776 KDNGD
+776 RDNGD

-831 NGVTGGIGENLFGAK
+831 NGVTGGIGENLFGAN

-886 AWAVEQGIVSGT
+886 AWAVEEGIVSGT

-912 QSVAFLYRAFGTR
+912 QSVAFLYRAFGEKVN
-925 TDKAAGFSDV
+925 KAAGFSDV